1 MATSVSL
8 VAWTTFFSFLLS
20 LSLAAFS
27 FEEKLSVGDD
37 VVCTRQFRKKKKK
50 KKRGEKRIIGI

>member
-8 VAWTTFFSFLLS
+8 VAWTTFFVSSLS
-20 LSLAAFS
+20 SLAAFS
-27 FEEKLSVGDD
+27 FEEKLSEGDD